1 MLVSTKAIVLSA
13 VKYGD
18 SSLIVKCFTEL
29 SGVKSYL
36 VKGVLS
42 AKRGKIKPAY
52 FQPLSQLE
60 VVANHKNKG
69 TLEYFKEVKMSYH
82 YQNMHI
88 DMGKNTMSLFLAEVL
103 SHTIKEE
110 EPNLDLFAYL
120 ENAFQWMDLHSQ
132 IANFHL
138 YLLIQLTRFLGFFPG
153 EYLNDAR
160 YFDLQEGVFTS
171 IPLSE
176 AFLVIEDFS
185 EFPMLLGINF
195 DAIETIKIT
204 RKQRQLLLKSILHYY
219 ELHLDDFKRPKS
231 LEV

>member
-88 DMGKNTMSLFLAEVL
+88 DMGKNSMSLFLAEVL

-132 IANFHL
+132 IAIFICIYCSVN
-138 YLLIQLTRFLGFFPG
+138 
-153 EYLNDAR
+153 
-160 YFDLQEGVFTS
+160 
-171 IPLSE
+171 
-176 AFLVIEDFS
+176 
-185 EFPMLLGINF
+185 
-195 DAIETIKIT
+195 
-204 RKQRQLLLKSILHYY
+204 
-219 ELHLDDFKRPKS
+219 
-231 LEV
+231 